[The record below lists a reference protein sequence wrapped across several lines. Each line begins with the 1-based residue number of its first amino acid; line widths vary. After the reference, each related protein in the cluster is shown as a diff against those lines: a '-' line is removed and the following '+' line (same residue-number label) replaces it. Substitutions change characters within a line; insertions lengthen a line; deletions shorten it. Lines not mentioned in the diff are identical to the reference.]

1 MARSNSGTTAGAGK
15 NTGRSGL
22 LKIGRLAAVSG
33 LGSIAMGVLML
44 LWPGRTLLIIAVLLG
59 VQLIISGLSLIVAR
73 VSTGQGIGHKILGI
87 IAGVATVVIGLAVL
101 RLPGLTL
108 AVVALFVGAAWLVSG
123 MFEVIEAITD
133 RDAYHRGTQI
143 LGGLVTAGAGFLI
156 LVAPLGTLFAL
167 AVWGGLLMIAVGLAR
182 LLVAM
187 RLRRLK
193 RS

>member
-1 MARSNSGTTAGAGK
+1 MTQGNGGTTTQASNSRGK
-15 NTGRSGL
+15 VQLAKVGRFAALSG
-22 LKIGRLAAVSG
+22 I
-33 LGSIAMGVLML
+33 GSIVLGVLMF
-44 LWPGRTLLIIAVLLG
+44 LWPGRTLLITAVLLG
-59 VQLIISGLSLIVAR
+59 IHLIVSGLSLIVAR
-73 VSTGQGIGHKILGI
+73 VNAGQGIGQKILGI

-123 MFEVIEAITD
+123 IFEVIEAVTD
-133 RDAYHRGTQI
+133 SDTHYRGIQI
-143 LGGLVTAGAGFLI
+143 VGGLVTAGAGFLI
-156 LVAPLGTLFAL
+156 LVAPLGSLFAL
-167 AVWGGLLMIAVGLAR
+167 AVWGGVLMIAVGLAR

>member
-1 MARSNSGTTAGAGK
+1 MAQSKGGTSANTSG
-15 NTGRSGL
+15 NRGRSGL
-22 LKIGRLAAVSG
+22 VKVGRFAALSG
-33 LGSIAMGVLML
+33 LGSILVGVLML
-44 LWPGRTLLIIAVLLG
+44 LWPGRTLTIVAVLLG
-59 VQLIISGLSLIVAR
+59 AHLIVSGISLIIAR
-73 VSTGQGIGHKILGI
+73 VSAGQGIGHKILGI
-87 IAGVATVVIGLAVL
+87 IAGVATLVIGLAVL

-133 RDAYHRGTQI
+133 RDTHHRGIQI
-143 LGGLVTAGAGFLI
+143 LGGLVTAVAGFII
-156 LVAPLGTLFAL
+156 LVAPLRSLFAL